1 MLPDCAPLQPLPA
14 VSRPTG
20 PTPSSPEDHTMTAYF
35 WQARNPSLN
44 AQIET
49 AQSAI
54 TYHQHQLGLRS
65 QHLAASAQHQLTH
78 PATLLCAVSVGFIGG
93 ELSYC
98 KTTSAVHN
106 HVVSDLPRSSLRIAL
121 QLITTAY
128 TFYTALPVVWL
139 RQHHRYTPPRSTAMA
154 DAAGRRK
161 EYSR

>member
-1 MLPDCAPLQPLPA
+1 
-14 VSRPTG
+14 
-20 PTPSSPEDHTMTAYF
+20 MTAYF

-65 QHLAASAQHQLTH
+65 QHLADSAQQQLTH
-78 PATLLCAVSVGFIGG
+78 PATLLCAVSIGFIGG
-93 ELSYC
+93 ELRYC
-98 KTTSAVHN
+98 KTTAAAHN
-106 HVVSDLPRSSLRIAL
+106 QAPPSQQTALTTAL